1 MYLIKRNFL
10 LRPLII
16 LIGLLTTLFYTINS
30 QIDTKVINL
39 WIFITIL
46 VFIFVIIENTI
57 LDKKFISAL
66 NLFLGISIIF
76 WAGQAILYFCNNV
89 LFEVNTK
96 YYWMYLSYSNEYK
109 LKSQIYLCFFIL
121 FFYFGKMIFYSYR
134 TKIGS
139 TKKAKEINYE
149 VYRKSMM
156 YIGFILMLISAY
168 GYFSSSIH
176 MIVLSHSQGY
186 TAIYDGGTKSGVSN
200 IINTI
205 QSFFIPGLIL
215 FISSY
220 RGKFKNLVV
229 IFALVSILLPM
240 ASGARG
246 GTISA
251 IVAFIYL
258 FYNLKKKK
266 VNLFATLVIIILGI
280 FLIMVVSFLSKYRV
294 NPNITFSQYL
304 NNYNP
309 FWTFIGNMGFSQF
322 PLVKTM
328 ELIPTQYAF
337 RYGLSYLAAFVAVIP
352 SILMFGFSMTKEA
365 ALSQWLMHTLNM
377 TYGPGYSLVAETYY
391 NFGYF
396 GILFTPILGI
406 IFSKFTFSLNEKLEK
421 TLLTV
426 PFVAIFLSIAIMS
439 TRGSVYLLI
448 RNIFYLIIVPKIL
461 IYILYR
467 SKLKKGG
474 YDEKN

>member
-1 MYLIKRNFL
+1 MYLIKRSFL
-10 LRPLII
+10 LRPLIV
-16 LIGLLTTLFYTINS
+16 LVGLLGALFYTINA
-30 QIDTKVINL
+30 QIDTTMIDM
-39 WIFITIL
+39 WIFITI
-46 VFIFVIIENTI
+46 VIFVYVIVENTI
-57 LDKKFISAL
+57 LDKKFVSAL

-76 WAGQAILYFCNNV
+76 WAGQAILYFCNN
-89 LFEVNTK
+89 LFFAVNSK
-96 YYWMYLSYSNEYK
+96 YYWMYLSYSESFK
-109 LKSQIYLCFFIL
+109 LKSQIYLSFFIL
-121 FFYFGKMIFYSYR
+121 FFYFGKMIFYAYKTR
-134 TKIGS
+134 KNLNKKTK
-139 TKKAKEINYE
+139 EVNYE
-149 VYRKSMM
+149 VYRKSMV
-156 YIGFILMLISAY
+156 IVGLVLMLISAY
-168 GYFSSSIH
+168 GYYSSSIH
-176 MIVLSHSQGY
+176 MIILSHSQGY
-186 TAIYDGGTKSGVSN
+186 TAIYGDNSHSGVSN

-215 FISSY
+215 FVSSY
-220 RGKFKNLVV
+220 KGKFKSLGV

-251 IVAFIYL
+251 VVAFIYL
-258 FYNLKKKK
+258 FYNLRLKKT
-266 VNLFATLVIIILGI
+266 NIFATIIIVVLG
-280 FLIMVVSFLSKYRV
+280 LILITVVSFLSKYRV
-294 NPNITFSQYL
+294 NPNITFAQYL
-304 NNYNP
+304 SNYNP

-328 ELIPTQYAF
+328 ELIPTSYSF
-337 RYGLSYLAAFVAVIP
+337 RYGLSYLASFVAVIP

-406 IFSKFTFSLNEKLEK
+406 VFSKFTFSLNTKVDRI
-421 TLLTV
+421 LLTV

-448 RNIFYLIIVPKIL
+448 RNIFYLIIIPKIL
-461 IYILYR
+461 IYILYK
-467 SKLKKGG
+467 SKLKKGEMN
-474 YDEKN
+474 EKN